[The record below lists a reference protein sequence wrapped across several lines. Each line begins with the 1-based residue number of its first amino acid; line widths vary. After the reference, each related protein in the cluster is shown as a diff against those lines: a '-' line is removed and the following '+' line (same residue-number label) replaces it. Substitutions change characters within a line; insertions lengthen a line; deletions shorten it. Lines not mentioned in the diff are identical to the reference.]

1 MTESTALILAAI
13 VTALLSLIGSMI
25 IGLVAWGWKAEIATL
40 RTQMDA
46 FGVAVRSDMATLRAE
61 VRASIAESVHELY
74 RQINGS
80 YVKTPACAALYNSI
94 VGRVDGLENRVNDL
108 SE

>member
-1 MTESTALILAAI
+1 MPESTALILAAI
-13 VTALLSLIGSMI
+13 VTALLSLIGSTI

-80 YVKTPACAALYNSI
+80 YVKTPLYNSL

-108 SE
+108 E